1 MNRIKAFIKKYAS
14 GFSFYYAHLRNRVFL
29 ILLLS
34 FLMSFLDA
42 LGLTMF
48 LPLIQVFTNNG
59 SIDFSAM
66 GKIGGIIENIQNF
79 VGPLSLG
86 KIILVMF
93 IFFLLKGVIKYLTS
107 IYLIILQQSFIR
119 DIRLKLIRGMNQ
131 LSFKKFMLSDSG
143 RIQNTLSGEID
154 QISQSFSTY
163 FATLKSIL
171 MTVVYLGFV
180 FFINAQFAFLLIGI
194 GIISHF
200 LFKSIY
206 SKTRETSRNLTQEN
220 HGFQGQLI
228 QFVSHF
234 KYLRSTGVMEVF
246 SQKIEG
252 SIFKIESF
260 RKRLGFLSSIG
271 GAVIE
276 PAIILVLSLIIWIQI
291 KYFGDSLSL
300 TLVSLLFF
308 YRVLN
313 SLIGFQAQWNT
324 FLRVSGS
331 LENVESFLTELKS
344 NKMTDGSVEFHQLNR
359 GIKIENLFFSYTDQP
374 TLKNIN
380 LEVLKNESI
389 AFVGAS
395 GSGKTTLVNLMVGL
409 LEPELGNI
417 FIDQNSLQ
425 ELKINSFQNKIGYV
439 TQDPVIFND
448 SIYHNVTLWAPKN
461 DENLKA
467 FNQSIQKASLTDFVN
482 ELTLQEETLLGN
494 NGINLS
500 GGQKQRISI
509 ARELYKNIQL
519 LILDEA
525 TSALDS
531 ATEKTIQ
538 NSIEALKGKYTLLII
553 AHRLATIR
561 NADRIVFMDK
571 GKILAVDSF
580 ENLRENEPKFRR
592 LVELQE
598 L

>member
-14 GFSFYYAHLRNRVFL
+14 GFSFYYDHLRNRIFL

-42 LGLTMF
+42 LGLAMF
-48 LPLIQVFTNNG
+48 LPLIQVFTNEGN
-59 SIDFSAM
+59 IDFSAM
-66 GKIGGIIENIQNF
+66 GKIGNLIENIQHF

-86 KIILVMF
+86 KIIVVMF
-93 IFFLLKGVIKYLTS
+93 VFFLLKGVVKYLTS
-107 IYLIILQQSFIR
+107 IYLIVLQQSFIR

-154 QISQSFSTY
+154 HISQSFSTY
-163 FATLKSIL
+163 FSTLRSVL
-171 MTVVYLGFV
+171 MTFVYLGFV
-180 FFINAQFAFLLIGI
+180 FFINAQFALLLIGVGLI
-194 GIISHF
+194 THF
-200 LFKSIY
+200 LFKLVY
-206 SKTRETSRNLTQEN
+206 AKTRETSRLLTGEN

-234 KYLRSTGVMEVF
+234 KYLRSTGVMDVF
-246 SQKIEG
+246 SKKIEG

-260 RKRLGFLSSIG
+260 RKKLGFLSSIG

-331 LENVESFLTELKS
+331 LENVEQFMNELKY
-344 NKMTDGSVEFHQLNR
+344 NKMTDGNEIFHHLEKQ
-359 GIKIENLFFSYTDQP
+359 IKIENLSFSYTDQP
-374 TLKNIN
+374 TLQHIN
-380 LEVLKNESI
+380 LAILKNESI

-395 GSGKTTLVNLMVGL
+395 GSGKTTLINLIAGL
-409 LEPELGNI
+409 LEP
-417 FIDQNSLQ
+417 DQGRVLVDQLPLQ
-425 ELKINSFQNKIGYV
+425 KLKIKTFQKKIGYV

-448 SIYHNVTLWAPKN
+448 SIYHNVTLWAPKTN
-461 DENLKA
+461 ANLQA
-467 FNQSIQKASLTDFVN
+467 FQKSMQKASLDDFVHQ
-482 ELTLQEETLLGN
+482 LTQQEDTALGN

-509 ARELYKNIQL
+509 ARELYKDIEL

-525 TSALDS
+525 TSSLDS

-538 NSIEALKGKYTLLII
+538 TSIEALKGQYTLLII

-571 GKILAVDSF
+571 GRILAVDTF
-580 ENLRENEPKFRR
+580 ENLRQNEPGFRR